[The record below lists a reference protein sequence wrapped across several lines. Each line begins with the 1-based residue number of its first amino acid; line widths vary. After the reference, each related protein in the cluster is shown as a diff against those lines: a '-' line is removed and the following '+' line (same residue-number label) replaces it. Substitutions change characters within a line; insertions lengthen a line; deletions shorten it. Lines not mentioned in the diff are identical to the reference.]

1 MTNGEERLRLR
12 LVAAGRVQ
20 GVGFRRFV
28 ELRARGRDVA
38 GWVRN
43 RADGS
48 VEVVVEGAPDVVRAL
63 QTDIHRG
70 PPGAHVAELR
80 AESLPADDALP
91 HPFEVRRG

>member
-1 MTNGEERLRLR
+1 MTESEERLRLR

-28 ELRARGRDVA
+28 QLRARGRDVA

-43 RADGS
+43 QADGS

-63 QTDIHRG
+63 QTEIHRG

-80 AESLPADDALP
+80 TEPLSAAEALP